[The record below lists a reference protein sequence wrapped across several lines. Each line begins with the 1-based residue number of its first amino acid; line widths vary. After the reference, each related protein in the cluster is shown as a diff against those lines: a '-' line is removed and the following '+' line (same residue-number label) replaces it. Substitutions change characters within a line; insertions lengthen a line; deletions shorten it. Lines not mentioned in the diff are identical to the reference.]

1 MTIKPP
7 GQLQICSNHAANDLP
22 EGKSQ
27 YGSCSSIP
35 APELAMKAEATKSDQ
50 KAVNQKANQKA
61 AKWNPKSWE
70 PLNELEDIMEKIVN
84 WSTLRPE
91 RALPGFQWIPRVDIC
106 ESNGDYLFKADVPGL
121 SSDDLTVSLR
131 SDILTIEGER
141 KQDIEESQPQFH
153 RLERT
158 YGRFIRSFSLPDDA
172 DAQSIQA
179 HCENGLLTIT
189 IAKKASSNQPDPV
202 TIPIH

>member
-1 MTIKPP
+1 
-7 GQLQICSNHAANDLP
+7 
-22 EGKSQ
+22 
-27 YGSCSSIP
+27 
-35 APELAMKAEATKSDQ
+35 MKAEATKSDK
-50 KAVNQKANQKA
+50 KAV
-61 AKWNPKSWE
+61 KWNPKSWE
-70 PLNELEDIMEKIVN
+70 PLNELEDIMEKIIN
-84 WSTLRPE
+84 WSTLRSE

-131 SDILTIEGER
+131 GDMLTIEGER
-141 KQDIEESQPQFH
+141 KQDNEESKPQFH

-158 YGRFIRSFSLPDDA
+158 YGSFIRSFSLPEDA

-189 IAKKASSNQPDPV
+189 IAKKASSNQPDAV
-202 TIPIH
+202 RIPIH

>member
-1 MTIKPP
+1 
-7 GQLQICSNHAANDLP
+7 
-22 EGKSQ
+22 
-27 YGSCSSIP
+27 
-35 APELAMKAEATKSDQ
+35 MKAEATKSDQ

-70 PLNELEDIMEKIVN
+70 PLNELEDIMEKIIN

-91 RALPGFQWIPRVDIC
+91 RALPGFQWIRRVDIC

-121 SSDDLTVSLR
+121 SSDDLTVSL
-131 SDILTIEGER
+131 
-141 KQDIEESQPQFH
+141 Q
-153 RLERT
+153 RT
-158 YGRFIRSFSLPDDA
+158 YGRFIRSFSLPEDA

-189 IAKKASSNQPDPV
+189 IAKKASSNQPDALK
-202 TIPIH
+202 IKII